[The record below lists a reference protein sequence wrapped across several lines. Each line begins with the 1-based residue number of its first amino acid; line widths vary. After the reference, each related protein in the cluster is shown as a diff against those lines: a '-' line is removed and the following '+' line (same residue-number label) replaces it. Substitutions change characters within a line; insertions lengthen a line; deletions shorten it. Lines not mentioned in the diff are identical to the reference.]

1 MPSPLAVDKK
11 EVEATYLATGC
22 LTETARLH
30 GIKSGTVRQW
40 AKRLNWDTSTNAIRS
55 IEKGRSI
62 LEAKRDSGHRDA
74 VTICNTSDALHVSL
88 EENKKAFHSSMSI
101 GLTKAANALQ
111 SMDELSALESSRRMV
126 DLATA
131 GKTIFGIGSD
141 TDKPTLSLNVLHM
154 GIDSLASMPT
164 MREDVIQLP
173 SDSL

>member
-1 MPSPLAVDKK
+1 
-11 EVEATYLATGC
+11 
-22 LTETARLH
+22 
-30 GIKSGTVRQW
+30 
-40 AKRLNWDTSTNAIRS
+40 
-55 IEKGRSI
+55 
-62 LEAKRDSGHRDA
+62 
-74 VTICNTSDALHVSL
+74 
-88 EENKKAFHSSMSI
+88 
-101 GLTKAANALQ
+101 
-111 SMDELSALESSRRMV
+111 MDELSALESSRRMV

>member
-1 MPSPLAVDKK
+1 MGSRINIDRE
-11 EVEATYLATGC
+11 EVRATYLATGS
-22 LTETARLH
+22 LKEAAKLH
-30 GIKSGTVRQW
+30 GIKEPTVRQW
-40 AKRLNWDTSTNAIRS
+40 AKRDNWETSANA
-55 IEKGRSI
+55 EKLIVKAGEI
-62 LEAKRDSGHRDA
+62 AKLKRDNGHPDS
-74 VTICNTSDALHVSL
+74 VTVCHASDALALSL

-101 GLTKAANALQ
+101 GLTKAAHALQ
-111 SMDELSALESSRRMV
+111 GMDDLSSLENSRRMV